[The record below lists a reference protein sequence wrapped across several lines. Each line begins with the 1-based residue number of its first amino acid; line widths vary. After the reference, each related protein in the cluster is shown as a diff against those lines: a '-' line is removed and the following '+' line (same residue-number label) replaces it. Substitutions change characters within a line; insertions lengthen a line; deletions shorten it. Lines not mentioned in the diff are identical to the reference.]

1 MTTKEEFEKLDYYL
15 GVCLASVNCGVDLS
29 EVDSLLFAT
38 IRRKCEEL
46 SSELVV
52 LE

>member
-1 MTTKEEFEKLDYYL
+1 MTTKEEFEKLNYFLDACL
-15 GVCLASVNCGVDLS
+15 GSVRCGVDFS
-29 EVDSLLFAT
+29 EVESWFLST